1 VTSDE
6 DSARIQAVWQM
17 LLHLL
22 TVRGE
27 STDIA
32 VTISAA
38 MALKECVDVSVQP
51 FARFTDPLA
60 HKVPFSFGNWTFPFS
75 SLT

>member
-1 VTSDE
+1 LIGHWVTSDE
-6 DSARIQAVWQM
+6 DSARLPAVWQM

-27 STDIA
+27 ASDLA

-38 MALKECVDVSVQP
+38 MALKECIDVSVEH
-51 FARFTDPLA
+51 ATM
-60 HKVPFSFGNWTFPFS
+60 V
-75 SLT
+75 